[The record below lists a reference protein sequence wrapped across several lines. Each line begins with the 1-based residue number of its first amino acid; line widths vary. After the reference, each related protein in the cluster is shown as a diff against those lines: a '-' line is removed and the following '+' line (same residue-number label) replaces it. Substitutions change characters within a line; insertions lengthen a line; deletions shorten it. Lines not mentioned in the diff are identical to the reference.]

1 MSLTLKLELT
11 EEQGL
16 GLIRMAAR
24 MRLTAEDA
32 AVNLID
38 LALAESEFPPTLSLD
53 DFLQGPP
60 SDKDVSSS

>member
-11 EEQGL
+11 EQQAL

-24 MRLTAEDA
+24 MRSSTEDA

-38 LALAESEFPPTLSLD
+38 IGLTESEFSATLSLND
-53 DFLQGPP
+53 LLPGPRP
-60 SDKDVSSS
+60 D